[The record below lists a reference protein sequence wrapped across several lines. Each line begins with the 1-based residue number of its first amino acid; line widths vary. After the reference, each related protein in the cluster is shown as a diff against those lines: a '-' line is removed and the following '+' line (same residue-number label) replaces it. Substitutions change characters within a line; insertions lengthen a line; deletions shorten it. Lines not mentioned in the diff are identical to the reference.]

1 MIDFGEGKVATL
13 HPGCI
18 EMPSDLSHAH
28 CQHKLSQGGGQ
39 GRPGGGGGL
48 PHRSVLPSDWSSVL
62 LLVIVYF
69 TGSYSSSE
77 FVVIPDNSTLVTCLH
92 QAACKVNVIVP
103 LSEAKMTL
111 TLLRVTA
118 PWSRC

>member
-18 EMPSDLSHAH
+18 EMPSD
-28 CQHKLSQGGGQ
+28 QDDKLTVNTNCLKAAARGDQAAVEAFLTGQ
-39 GRPGGGGGL
+39 CGHLIGL
-48 PHRSVLPSDWSSVL
+48 CTSVLS
-62 LLVIVYF
+62 LVTVYS

-92 QAACKVNVIVP
+92 HAACKVSVILP
-103 LSEAKMTL
+103 Q
-111 TLLRVTA
+111 
-118 PWSRC
+118 